1 MGLYSCGLDATV
13 FIVFIVDSLNRVW
26 HGVDQTIKPIEKKI
40 WLLDPISS
48 DRVAVMVV
56 VASRH
61 AIQDQLCLALL
72 CGLDCVRA
80 IQGQLSLEGH
90 IPQIKTLALIGNR
103 GRKPVSHMSKQ

>member
-1 MGLYSCGLDATV
+1 MGLYSCRLDATV
-13 FIVFIVDSLNRVW
+13 IIVDSPNQVW

-48 DRVAVMVV
+48 DHVAVTVV

-72 CGLDCVRA
+72 CGLDCVHSR
-80 IQGQLSLEGH
+80 QG
-90 IPQIKTLALIGNR
+90 
-103 GRKPVSHMSKQ
+103 